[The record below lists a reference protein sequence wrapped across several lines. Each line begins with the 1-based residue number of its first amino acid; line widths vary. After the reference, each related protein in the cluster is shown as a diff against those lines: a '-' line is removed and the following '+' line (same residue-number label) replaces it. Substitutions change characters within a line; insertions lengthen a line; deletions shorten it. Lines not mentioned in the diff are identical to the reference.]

1 MATNNY
7 IPLFVLFKNHSPSGD
22 SYEISVSDYYRIK
35 AINYKGYIKIEKLF
49 S

>member
-22 SYEISVSDYYRIK
+22 SYGNQCFWLLSYQSYQ
-35 AINYKGYIKIEKLF
+35 L
-49 S
+49 